1 MPPSF
6 AWRVCLLRA
15 ALPADGGEDLGEAEQ
30 ASVDRLLSQLEEA
43 GARQQPRPLDNP
55 LLMGNC
61 RVGYV
66 STRQA
71 PKQDGKR
78 APPVSCKHAP
88 LVSSNSQ
95 IQCAALACFLVH

>member
-1 MPPSF
+1 M
-6 AWRVCLLRA
+6 
-15 ALPADGGEDLGEAEQ
+15 GEDEQ

-55 LLMGNC
+55 LLVGNC

-78 APPVSCKHAP
+78 APQSPACMLLMILSCHCQCSCTIPVSL
-88 LVSSNSQ
+88 LVQS
-95 IQCAALACFLVH
+95 A